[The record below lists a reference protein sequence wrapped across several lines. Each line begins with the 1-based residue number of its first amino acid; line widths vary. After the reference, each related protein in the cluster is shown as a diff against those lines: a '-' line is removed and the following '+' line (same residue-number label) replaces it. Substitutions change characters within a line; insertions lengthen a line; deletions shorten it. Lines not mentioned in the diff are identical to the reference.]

1 MSKADANW
9 EVVWNDRI
17 GKWEVYEKIAAGS
30 YAGIDRYDTK
40 APAKK
45 FAKKMA
51 KKQSLSYAAYSKDAT
66 NPRVTERKDYRD
78 Y

>member
-17 GKWEVYEKIAAGS
+17 GKWEVCEKIGADM
-30 YAGIDRYDTK
+30 YAGIDSYDTK

-51 KKQSLSYAAYSKDAT
+51 SKQRLTYAAYSKDAE